1 MCCGRPHPCLVLS
14 HHSKKITP
22 GLFVMVCADI
32 ALGLITPAFS
42 VALFLAGSWTW
53 GGTCGRSRIYGI
65 SGEACGCLFFKCN
78 IRPWATTYIV
88 LKNVEESHMA
98 YILGRFFLPLL
109 CMLLHVRFFFV
120 LFGFFWNNYPS
131 LPVVPHFDIT
141 VFVLCVRYRCLSG
154 SWSLFDL

>member
-98 YILGRFFLPLL
+98 WHAQCCPGRALESHSLCLTWCICNPRQYLQVCHLDRVDGWQGVYVQCPASWTFDDVVGLFL
-109 CMLLHVRFFFV
+109 
-120 LFGFFWNNYPS
+120 
-131 LPVVPHFDIT
+131 
-141 VFVLCVRYRCLSG
+141 
-154 SWSLFDL
+154 